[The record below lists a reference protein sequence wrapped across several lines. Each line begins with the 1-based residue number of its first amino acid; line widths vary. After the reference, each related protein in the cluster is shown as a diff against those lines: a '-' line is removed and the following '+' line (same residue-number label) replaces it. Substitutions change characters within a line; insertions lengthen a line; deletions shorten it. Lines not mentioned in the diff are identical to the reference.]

1 MTVGSLTA
9 PHRTRLI
16 GQLRSFSGL
25 LRFRNRKFSS
35 NWLILG
41 ENILVLHFRF
51 NVYLPV
57 FAADF
62 SLRNDL
68 KTRLNV
74 VA

>member
-1 MTVGSLTA
+1 
-9 PHRTRLI
+9 
-16 GQLRSFSGL
+16 
-25 LRFRNRKFSS
+25 LRFRNSKFSS

-57 FAADF
+57 FAVDF
-62 SLRNDL
+62 SLKSDL

-74 VA
+74 GA